1 MVLNLT
7 AFLLVIGI
15 TFMNSIF
22 GLYSGLLNVFC
33 AIVAL
38 CVSLGFGEALNGFAT
53 GTLNLHASYTEPI
66 SYLLLF
72 VVTLLALRLLA
83 DNYLR
88 GNVRVPMYMDWAGG
102 AVCGFVI
109 AQICVGMMVIC
120 MIMLP
125 IGGTVMMY
133 QRLTRDS
140 DNEVNPETGRA
151 VFHENHLWF
160 RSDEFAVSLFRILSS
175 GSLEGTTT
183 FASVYPKFTRW
194 VSWTANQ
201 VQEESLTSP
210 LRDKQ
215 GDGFNEGGLAVQSW
229 WWQDRAPDNTRVV
242 YRKLKPD
249 HDQAEPPYEPFDY
262 KTDAEHKLL
271 GVRLD
276 LKLASADRGEGPA
289 FHRFRPTNIRVV
301 GDRVLGASKT
311 PMSFAPQMLGGA
323 DPRIGDKLR
332 VVDPDNNFSIPA
344 TGETPLDAYF
354 EVPVDFQPRFVEY
367 RRHARAPLT
376 GEPAAAAPK
385 DRLALLTGDKDEGDG
400 AGRGRGISRFIDAV
414 NMDMTGD
421 LNDRLPLKF
430 ARSKLTGRFDVDLD
444 GDKLKDVQTGMVL
457 SGFREDWEQG
467 DSFVDKFAVPDGKR
481 IFQFQGGTRKMG
493 STLGQALNFVAAR
506 TSQYFAVDRVGNQ
519 YLLAGYYVIVKKD
532 GKDYF
537 EFFFNPEP
545 ENTGFNG
552 QLKFDDTG
560 IYRLLSDQE
569 DSVLGLLF
577 VVPPGTCITQIKTT
591 GGSWDFG
598 REICA
603 GG

>member
-1 MVLNLT
+1 MVLNLM
-7 AFLLVIGI
+7 ALLLVVGI

-38 CVSLGFGEALNGFAT
+38 AVSLGFGEALNGLAT

-72 VVTLLALRLLA
+72 VVTLLVLRLLV
-83 DNYLR
+83 DNYMR
-88 GNVRVPMYMDWAGG
+88 GNVRVPMYVDWAGG
-102 AVCGFVI
+102 AVCGFII

-120 MIMLP
+120 LILLP
-125 IGGTVMMY
+125 IGGKVMMY
-133 QRLTRDS
+133 ERLSRDAE
-140 DNEVNPETGRA
+140 NEVDTDTGRA
-151 VFHENHLWF
+151 VFHENHIWL
-160 RSDEFAVSLFRILSS
+160 RSDAFAVSLFRLLSS
-175 GSLEGTTT
+175 GSLQGTTT
-183 FASVYPKFTRW
+183 FASVYPKFTQW

-229 WWQDRAPDNTRVV
+229 WWQDRAPDDTRLV

-249 HDQAEPPYEPFDY
+249 REQAEPPYEPFGY
-262 KTDAEHKLL
+262 RIAPEHKLL
-271 GVRLD
+271 GVRLN
-276 LKLASADRGEGPA
+276 LKLAAADRGEGAA

-301 GDRVLGASKT
+301 GDRVVGAVKT
-311 PMSFAPQMLGGA
+311 PMSFVPQILGGA
-323 DPRIGDKLR
+323 DGRIGDKLR
-332 VVDPDNNFSIPA
+332 VVDPDNNFALPA
-344 TGETPLDAYF
+344 SGETPLDAYF

-367 RRHARAPLT
+367 RRHARAPVT
-376 GEPAAAAPK
+376 GEPVAAAPTQ
-385 DRLALLTGDKDEGDG
+385 RLALQTGDKDEADG
-400 AGRGRGISRFIDAV
+400 GRGRGISRFIDAA

-421 LNDRLPLKF
+421 LNDRMPLKL
-430 ARSKLTGRFDVDLD
+430 ARSKLTSRFDVDLD
-444 GDKLKDVQTGMVL
+444 GDKLKEVQTGMVL
-457 SGFREDWEQG
+457 SGFKEDWEQG

-493 STLGQALNFVAAR
+493 SVLGQALNFAAAR
-506 TSQYFAVDRVGNQ
+506 TSQYFAVDRLGEQ
-519 YLLAGYYVIVKKD
+519 HLLAGYYVIVKKD
-532 GKDYF
+532 GKEYF
-537 EFFFNPEP
+537 EFFFNPDP
-545 ENTGFNG
+545 VGTGFNG

-577 VVPPGTCITQIKTT
+577 VVPPGTCITQIKTS

-598 REICA
+598 QEICA